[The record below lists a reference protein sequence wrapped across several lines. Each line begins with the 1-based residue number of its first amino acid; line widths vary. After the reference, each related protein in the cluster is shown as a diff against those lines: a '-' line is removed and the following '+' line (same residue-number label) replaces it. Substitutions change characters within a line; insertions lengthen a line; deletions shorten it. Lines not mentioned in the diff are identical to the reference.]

1 MYGKWFLNGFSAIDR
16 FDLNLGQSKGP
27 RLMSLIHGSAL
38 GICLELLM
46 LSQRVSGRFS
56 GNLKDLSSDLVGQE

>member
-16 FDLNLGQSKGP
+16 FDLNLGQSKDP
-27 RLMSLIHGSAL
+27 RLMSLIHGSVP

-46 LSQRVSGRFS
+46 LFS
-56 GNLKDLSSDLVGQE
+56 GNLIDLSSDLVGQE